1 MAGGRRNGRGG
12 GKIGGKVIDT
22 AGNTPLTSADHSPET
37 SPLLLTQAS
46 PQAPLTTAVN
56 DVLGEVAKIS
66 LQERLSAL
74 KDNELKDNKEGN
86 ETQQPQPTSSAGG
99 SPNPVTMAPA
109 ATAEGCSKYVDE
121 DECWDSDDED
131 DFDPTAVSLLASQ
144 VSFPLTLLIP
154 IQWESE
160 VPKLKPTVIAHLDH
174 WKASLTVDAQT
185 TTKYQ
190 EMLPLWLSK
199 KRYGRLQV
207 TFQHASD
214 AASVWRRSIEHDVGK
229 GVTLTLN
236 WQHPENATYRKE
248 RQQNPDAVE
257 VLLKYVPAGVS
268 PELVRKMLTEVV
280 LLKKGKPA
288 FSKGVGFHRVQDPV
302 TVSRFSHLC
311 RSCLFL
317 RNLLTSRLKPL
328 LATASLKVIALTKDI
343 LKDPAIVLTSTG
355 GSREDWVCV
364 VAACDKAQGASF
376 EQALAHVAS
385 LRHKTNLTKPGAAT
399 RASKGALNLGAFRKE
414 LAKFCELN
422 INGLGSAGK
431 QEKCKDWQRNKVD
444 VAILTDTRIQ
454 ADQNFWTQ
462 LKPSAVV
469 AVGPAG
475 PAGGVAVVSFVP
487 GMSFT
492 HTYTHASGRLV
503 GVVVRWEDLE
513 LLLVALYSPAQ
524 LEIRAPFYKDC
535 LGPFLGTLPKM
546 MNVMVMGDMN
556 VVEDPALDKSTGVG
570 SSAENRRLMSYWAN
584 SPLTDA
590 FRFMHPGKREYTF
603 HMRAKGVSTRID
615 RALVSQSLLCKQVD
629 VRHADITNK
638 MTDHW
643 SAVVVALESSAAVE
657 SGPGIWQLRA
667 VRAKKRGVR
676 SRVEKV
682 IKDAGGNLGFVSWAE
697 GLHIGAGTRLHING
711 WTGDRVAVERGVRQG
726 CPLAPY
732 LFLCAVEPLC
742 QEIAQRRLG
751 VGDEGAEKLAY
762 LGYADDTSLLLQG
775 EEQLAAAAEV
785 LENFGKASGL
795 KVNKDKTVVFP
806 LGENRGEPPPADLQF
821 KWADKAA
828 PERLRTAYIYPPPE
842 EIWTKIKRI
851 YHHFVSEGEATE
863 EKAFVLWNYELVC
876 TPLEEGGLGMICPK
890 KRFDSIAV
898 QNVGRMMLQT
908 NLVKKWLTEQAAAMP
923 LGPDTIY
930 AHQSLLRHWKEGSKR
945 WKDMTQAFWK
955 SPFCVTP
962 EPSNRW
968 EVEREQLAFNR
979 RIPFGGASPF
989 GNKKG

>member
-199 KRYGRLQV
+199 KRYDRLQV

-302 TVSRFSHLC
+302 T
-311 RSCLFL
+311 
-317 RNLLTSRLKPL
+317 
-328 LATASLKVIALTKDI
+328 
-343 LKDPAIVLTSTG
+343 
-355 GSREDWVCV
+355 
-364 VAACDKAQGASF
+364 
-376 EQALAHVAS
+376 
-385 LRHKTNLTKPGAAT
+385 
-399 RASKGALNLGAFRKE
+399 
-414 LAKFCELN
+414 
-422 INGLGSAGK
+422 
-431 QEKCKDWQRNKVD
+431 
-444 VAILTDTRIQ
+444 
-454 ADQNFWTQ
+454 
-462 LKPSAVV
+462 
-469 AVGPAG
+469 AG

-615 RALVSQSLLCKQVD
+615 RALVSQSLLCKLVD

-657 SGPGIWQLRA
+657 SGPGIWRLRA
-667 VRAKKRGVR
+667 VQAKKRGVR

-682 IKDAGGNLGFVSWAE
+682 IKDAGGNLGVS
-697 GLHIGAGTRLHING
+697 GADSGRVTGVMCRESADGTF
-711 WTGDRVAVERGVRQG
+711 T
-726 CPLAPY
+726 
-732 LFLCAVEPLC
+732 
-742 QEIAQRRLG
+742 
-751 VGDEGAEKLAY
+751 VGDEKY
-762 LGYADDTSLLLQG
+762 P
-775 EEQLAAAAEV
+775 V
-785 LENFGKASGL
+785 NFGLHS
-795 KVNKDKTVVFP
+795 
-806 LGENRGEPPPADLQF
+806 GEPV
-821 KWADKAA
+821 AA
-828 PERLRTAYIYPPPE
+828 QGDNV
-842 EIWTKIKRI
+842 RI
-851 YHHFVSEGEATE
+851 
-863 EKAFVLWNYELVC
+863 
-876 TPLEEGGLGMICPK
+876 
-890 KRFDSIAV
+890 
-898 QNVGRMMLQT
+898 
-908 NLVKKWLTEQAAAMP
+908 
-923 LGPDTIY
+923 
-930 AHQSLLRHWKEGSKR
+930 
-945 WKDMTQAFWK
+945 
-955 SPFCVTP
+955 
-962 EPSNRW
+962 
-968 EVEREQLAFNR
+968 
-979 RIPFGGASPF
+979 
-989 GNKKG
+989 